1 MILSMSLRLGC
12 SVLALVLSAGFAA
25 GCAGGTAEA
34 DEPQTA
40 REKQYAEAKRN
51 GELDDQKPVKK
62 GGWQFKGDRKDCR
75 YLVAATSKCFKTQ
88 KTACAA
94 AGCGANCAFT
104 GAGPATVSCKKS

>member
-12 SVLALVLSAGFAA
+12 LVLAFWFAG
-25 GCAGGTAEA
+25 GCATTASDEN
-34 DEPQTA
+34 EPQTA

-104 GAGPATVSCKKS
+104 GAGPATVSCVKK

>member
-1 MILSMSLRLGC
+1 
-12 SVLALVLSAGFAA
+12 
-25 GCAGGTAEA
+25 
-34 DEPQTA
+34 
-40 REKQYAEAKRN
+40 
-51 GELDDQKPVKK
+51 VKK

-104 GAGPATVSCKKS
+104 GAGPATVSCKKG

>member
-1 MILSMSLRLGC
+1 MIRSMSLRLGC
-12 SVLALVLSAGFAA
+12 LVLALGFAA
-25 GCAGGTAEA
+25 GCAASTAEEN
-34 DEPQTA
+34 EPQTA

-75 YLVAATSKCFKTQ
+75 YLVAASSKCFKTQ

-94 AGCGANCAFT
+94 AGCGAASCALT

>member
-12 SVLALVLSAGFAA
+12 LVLALGFAA
-25 GCAGGTAEA
+25 GCAGSAAEA

-40 REKQYAEAKRN
+40 REKQYAEAKKN

-75 YLVAATSKCFKTQ
+75 YLVAASSKCFKTQ
-88 KTACAA
+88 KAACAA
-94 AGCGANCAFT
+94 AGCGASCAFT
-104 GAGPATVSCKKS
+104 GAGPATVSCVKK

>member
-12 SVLALVLSAGFAA
+12 LVLALSVAA
-25 GCAGGTAEA
+25 GCATSASEEN
-34 DEPQTA
+34 EPQTA

-88 KTACAA
+88 KAACAA
-94 AGCGANCAFT
+94 AGCGASCAFT